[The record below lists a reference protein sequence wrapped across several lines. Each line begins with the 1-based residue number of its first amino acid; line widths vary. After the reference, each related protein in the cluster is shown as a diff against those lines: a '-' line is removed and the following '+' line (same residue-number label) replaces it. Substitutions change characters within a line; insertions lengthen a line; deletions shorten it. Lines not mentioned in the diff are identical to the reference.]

1 METDPKEI
9 ERGYKIIN
17 RRTLVLGGTQLALVA
32 GLGYRMRYLQI
43 DQADEFRLQAEK
55 NRINIRLIAP
65 IRGKIFDKNGQIIA
79 DNAPSY
85 RIVAV
90 REEAEDIHD
99 TINKLGKLIKLDDDF
114 LNRALDELDRHP
126 PFVQVTVAER
136 VNWKD
141 VAAIAVNAPALPGV
155 RPEVGFTRIY
165 PFGEDFAHIVG
176 YVGPVSDFDL
186 KKMKEPDQV
195 LRMPRFQIG
204 KVGLEAK
211 REDLLRGKAGS
222 KRVEVNAA
230 GRVMRELELREG
242 QSGADIQ
249 ITVDAKLQAYVQAR
263 LNELSASAIVVE
275 LTQGGILAIA
285 SSPSYDPNK
294 FVKGIST
301 ADYKTLLENKFRPL
315 ASKSV
320 QGIYPPGSTFKM
332 IVALAALEDKLIS
345 PTDIVRCSGYF
356 EVSGRKFHCWKQS
369 GHGRIDLHNAIKQS
383 CDVFFFNL
391 AEKIGQNRIAAMA
404 QKFGLGVK
412 HDIPMSAVASG
423 LVPNHDWKRR
433 VHSENWVIGDTV
445 NASIG
450 QGFMLASPLQLA
462 VMTARLAT
470 GRKITP
476 RIIKTI
482 DGINQPNDS
491 DQPLDVNEINL
502 QLIREAMYAVSN
514 ERQGTAYHSRIM
526 NKDKQL
532 AGKTGTSQV
541 RNISAKERS
550 TGVKSNTELPWK
562 QRDHA
567 LFVNFAPLTDP
578 QIAVAVVVEHGG
590 SGSGTAAPIARDITL
605 QALYDGL
612 PPLSAYPHKDREH
625 IKEQQKRLRDFI
637 PTAENESRDR
647 A

>member
-1 METDPKEI
+1 METNPKEI
-9 ERGYKIIN
+9 ERAYRTIN
-17 RRTLVLGGTQLALVA
+17 RRTLILGGAQLVLVA
-32 GLGYRMRYLQI
+32 GLGHRMHYLQI
-43 DQADEFRLQAEK
+43 EQSDEFRLLAEK

-65 IRGKIFDKNGQIIA
+65 IRGKIFDKDGRIIA

-90 REEAEDIHD
+90 REEAEDIYA
-99 TINKLGKLIKLDDDF
+99 TINKLGQIIELDKDF
-114 LNRALDELDRHP
+114 LSRALEELDRHP
-126 PFVQVTVAER
+126 PFVQVTIAER

-141 VAAIAVNAPALPGV
+141 VATIAVNSPALPGIK
-155 RPEVGFTRIY
+155 PEVGFTRVY
-165 PFGEDFAHIVG
+165 PYRKDFAHIVG

-186 KKMKEPDQV
+186 KTIKEPDQV

-211 REDLLRGKAGS
+211 KEDVLRGKAGS

-242 QSGADIQ
+242 QSGADVQ
-249 ITVDAKLQAYVQAR
+249 ITIDAKLQAYVQAR
-263 LNELSASAIVVE
+263 LGEQSASAIVIDLVS
-275 LTQGGILAIA
+275 GGLLAIA

-294 FVKGIST
+294 FVTGIST
-301 ADYKTLLENKFRPL
+301 ADYKTLLQNQFRPL

-332 IVALAALEDKLIS
+332 IVALAALEDQLIS
-345 PTDIVRCSGYF
+345 PTDTVHCPGYF
-356 EVSGRKFHCWKQS
+356 EISGRKFYCWKQS
-369 GHGRIDLHNAIKQS
+369 GHGQVDLYNAIKQS
-383 CDVFFFNL
+383 CDVFFFSL
-391 AEKIGQNRIAAMA
+391 AEKIGQDRIVAMA
-404 QKFGLGVK
+404 KKFGLGIK

-423 LVPNHDWKRR
+423 LVPNQDWKRR
-433 VHSENWVIGDTV
+433 IHSENWMVGDTV

-470 GRKITP
+470 GKKIIP
-476 RIIKTI
+476 HIIKTI
-482 DGINQPNDS
+482 DGIHQPNVS
-491 DQPLDVNEINL
+491 AEPLDLNNTNL
-502 QLIREAMYAVSN
+502 QLVRQAMYAVSN
-514 ERQGTAYHSRIM
+514 ERRGTAYHSRII
-526 NKDKQL
+526 NEDKQL

-550 TGVKSNTELPWK
+550 TGVRSNADLPWE

-567 LFVNFAPLTDP
+567 LFVNFAPFTNP
-578 QIAVAVVVEHGG
+578 RIAVAVVVEHGG
-590 SGSGTAAPIARDITL
+590 SGSSTAAPIARDITL
-605 QALYDGL
+605 QVLYDGL
-612 PPLSAYPHKDREH
+612 PPLSAYPSRDREQ
-625 IKEQQKRLRDFI
+625 IKEQQERIRDFI
-637 PTAENESRDR
+637 PLAETDSRER